1 MKICIIDGGVFLEK
15 QELIKPL
22 EKIGEVKVYT
32 GVPESLD
39 EVLERGGDADIIAFA
54 LMNFNRQVLEKLPKL
69 KMLQFIGTGVNNF
82 VDMDF
87 AKEKGIEV
95 LNISNYGSNAV
106 AEYALGMAFS
116 LARHIPQ
123 GMTVLKSGSWNQDGL
138 QGKEISGSKVGV
150 LGTGSIGALVAEK
163 YHRLGAEVIA
173 CDIYEN
179 ENIKKQYGIKYCSME
194 EIFKTCDIISLH
206 MTVTKENE
214 KVIDKKLISSMK
226 EDALLINVARAEL
239 VDTQALYDALMER
252 KIGGAAID
260 VYNTE
265 PPVGQDMEIAEMEN
279 VIATPHIGFYSE
291 QANDNSI
298 SMSVDSILENL
309 DKIV

>member
-39 EVLERGGDADIIAFA
+39 EVLERASDADIIAFA

-150 LGTGSIGALVAEK
+150 LGTGSIGVLVAEK
-163 YHRLGAEVIA
+163 YHNLGAEVIA

-179 ENIKKQYGIKYCSME
+179 ENLKKQYGIKYCSME

-239 VDTQALYDALMER
+239 VDTQALYDALMEK

-265 PPVGQDMEIAEMEN
+265 PPVGQDMEIAAMEN

>member
-1 MKICIIDGGVFLEK
+1 MKICMIDGGVFLEK
-15 QELIKPL
+15 PELIKPL
-22 EKIGEVKVYT
+22 EEIGEMKVYT
-32 GVPESLD
+32 GVPESLE
-39 EVLERGGDADIIAFA
+39 EVVERAGDADIILFA
-54 LMNFNRQVLEKLPKL
+54 LMNFNREVLEKLPNL
-69 KMLQFIGTGVNNF
+69 KMLQFMGTGVNNF

-87 AKEKGIEV
+87 AKSKGIEV
-95 LNISNYGSNAV
+95 LKISNYGSNAV

-123 GMTVLKSGSWNQDGL
+123 GMKVLKSGSWNQDGL
-138 QGKEISGSKVGV
+138 QGKEIAGSKVGI

-163 YHRLGAEVIA
+163 YHNLGAEVVA

-179 ENIKKQYGIKYCSME
+179 ENLKNQYGIKYCSME

-206 MTVTKENE
+206 MTVTSENE
-214 KVIDKKLISSMK
+214 RVIDKNLISSMK

-239 VDTQALYDALMER
+239 VDTQALYDALMDR

-260 VYNTE
+260 VYNAE
-265 PPVGQDMEIAEMEN
+265 PPAGQDMEIAGMEN

>member
-54 LMNFNRQVLEKLPKL
+54 LMNFNRQVLENLPKL

-265 PPVGQDMEIAEMEN
+265 PPVGQDMEIAKMEN

>member
-39 EVLERGGDADIIAFA
+39 EVLKRASDADIIAFA

-82 VDMDF
+82 VDMDY

-123 GMTVLKSGSWNQDGL
+123 GMTVLKSGSWNQEGL

-163 YHRLGAEVIA
+163 YHNLGAEVIA

-179 ENIKKQYGIKYCSME
+179 ENLKTQYGIKYCSME

-239 VDTQALYDALMER
+239 VDTQALYDALMEK

-265 PPVGQDMEIAEMEN
+265 PPVGQDMEIAAMEN

>member
-22 EKIGEVKVYT
+22 EKIGEVNVYT

-39 EVLERGGDADIIAFA
+39 EVLERASDADIIAFA
-54 LMNFNRQVLEKLPKL
+54 LMNFNRKVLEKLPKL

-163 YHRLGAEVIA
+163 YHNLGAEVIA

-179 ENIKKQYGIKYCSME
+179 ENLKKQYGIKYCSME

-239 VDTQALYDALMER
+239 VDTQALYDALMEK

-265 PPVGQDMEIAEMEN
+265 PPVGQDMEIAAMEN